1 LAAFLLASEVAR
13 EFASEEICPVAGRDN
28 EDDDEVDDDD
38 DDDEAEEEAEAEEDD
53 DEAGEAGR
61 SGHCRGLTTPLEAQV
76 ALPRRTESLKVRH
89 EMVGVKAVLREG
101 TTWPKLTGPTW

>member
-1 LAAFLLASEVAR
+1 MLSPAAVVEDGANAI
-13 EFASEEICPVAGRDN
+13 EEEEEGEEAKDT
-28 EDDDEVDDDD
+28 
-38 DDDEAEEEAEAEEDD
+38 AEEEAEAEEDD